1 MNPIEVESVIME
13 MPEVLDV
20 TVYGEKHYIFNRI
33 VCARVTP
40 KDPVTDTKDFGKKVK
55 AFCQEK
61 IDSYKVPVKIVITA
75 ERQHTERFKK
85 NRGLT

>member
-1 MNPIEVESVIME
+1 MANTSGLWEEIRKLLIWGLKVNPIEVESVIME

-40 KDPVTDTKDFGKKVK
+40 KDPVTDTKAFGKSKGVLSRK
-55 AFCQEK
+55 
-61 IDSYKVPVKIVITA
+61 D
-75 ERQHTERFKK
+75 RFIQSAC
-85 NRGLT
+85 